1 MLMLALAWEAR
12 RRCIEFWL
20 KVTRM
25 IDNTMITC
33 TLVALEAWEV
43 RNKVKQ
49 LEDLVWRHLGG

>member
-25 IDNTMITC
+25 IDNRMIR
-33 TLVALEAWEV
+33 LVALEAWEV